1 MRRLLSP
8 LFALTL
14 VAGTAAL
21 LSACVTINVYFPAAE
36 AKEAARAFVEQVLQ
50 PATTPAPAPATPPA
64 NGEPPK
70 QEGSGGGGGMALDF
84 DGWAL
89 LGIGRAEA
97 QTPAF
102 TTDSPAVQAIQARI
116 EQRFDSTLRSGFAA
130 GALGFTRDG
139 LVAVRDAAVL
149 PLAQRAAMNQAVA
162 DDNRDRKALYKAIA
176 VANGHPDWEAR
187 IQATFAQQWIAGAQ
201 AGWWVQNASGQWVQK

>member
-1 MRRLLSP
+1 MRRLFSP
-8 LFALTL
+8 LSAFALVL
-14 VAGTAAL
+14 GSMAVL
-21 LSACVTINVYFPAAE
+21 PACVTINVYFPAAE

-50 PATTPAPAPATPPA
+50 PGATTPAPAPTAPPA
-64 NGEPPK
+64 SGDAPK
-70 QEGSGGGGGMALDF
+70 PAGGGGGMALRF

-97 QTPAF
+97 QVPSF
-102 TTDSPAVQAIQARI
+102 TTDSPAVKAIQSRI
-116 EQRFDSTLRSGFAA
+116 EQRFDSTLRAGFAA

-139 LVAVRDAAVL
+139 LVAVRDATGL

-162 DDNRDRKALYKAIA
+162 EDNRDRKALYQAIA
-176 VANGHPDWEAR
+176 VANGHADWEAR

-201 AGWWVQNASGQWVQK
+201 AGWWVQNAAGQWVQK